1 MNRLPRRLA
10 RPNSSTPPAQRRS
23 RHGAGLILLCGLM
36 YGLAGFLVVALP
48 PVPWLWPLALLGLG
62 LHIWDLS
69 LTAGAM
75 APRRGAGRL
84 GPAIIHLLAAL
95 GLTLPL
101 AIALNYLGSDQLNE
115 ITVGGAAG
123 QVILLSL
130 GAVIVA
136 LLCRR
141 FTAQLGRQLAQ
152 RLSLRQMRG
161 VLALVGLI
169 GLTLGGALGFLA
181 V

>member
-1 MNRLPRRLA
+1 
-10 RPNSSTPPAQRRS
+10 
-23 RHGAGLILLCGLM
+23 
-36 YGLAGFLVVALP
+36 
-48 PVPWLWPLALLGLG
+48 
-62 LHIWDLS
+62 
-69 LTAGAM
+69 
-75 APRRGAGRL
+75 
-84 GPAIIHLLAAL
+84 
-95 GLTLPL
+95 LPL

-130 GAVIVA
+130 GAVMVA
-136 LLCRR
+136 LLCRWL
-141 FTAQLGRQLAQ
+141 TAQLGRQLVQ

-161 VLALVGLI
+161 ILALVGLI

>member
-10 RPNSSTPPAQRRS
+10 RPATSPSATQRRTS
-23 RHGAGLILLCGLM
+23 HGAGLILICGLM
-36 YGLAGFLVVALP
+36 YGLVGFLVVALP
-48 PVPWLWPLALLGLG
+48 PVPWLWPMVLLALG

-69 LTAGAM
+69 RTARSVSPQRWAS
-75 APRRGAGRL
+75 RL
-84 GPAIIHLLAAL
+84 GSAVIHLLAAL

-101 AIALNYLGSDQLNE
+101 AIALNYLGSDQLND

-123 QVILLSL
+123 EVILLSL
-130 GAVIVA
+130 GAVVVA
-136 LLCRR
+136 LICRW
-141 FTAQLGRQLAQ
+141 FTAQLSYQLAK

-169 GLTLGGALGFLA
+169 GLTLGGALGFL
-181 V
+181 